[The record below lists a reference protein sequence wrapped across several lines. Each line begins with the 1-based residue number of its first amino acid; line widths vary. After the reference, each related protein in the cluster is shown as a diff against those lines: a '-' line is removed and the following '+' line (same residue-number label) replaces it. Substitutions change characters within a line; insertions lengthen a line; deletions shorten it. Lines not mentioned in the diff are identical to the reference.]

1 MDAIL
6 STTIQNLDVPNVRIL
21 NIHFTTF
28 KNNFVQA
35 HCHETQWTTENAIDC
50 RKRNRLQKTLYLECK
65 SLKVDATLTVK
76 SFHLRL
82 YFWVVPIFTLV
93 KTSRICW
100 ASQGETRPRVVVY
113 NLCHVCFDFPVW
125 AIKTFLLESL
135 HQTVFENWKNK
146 INENENGGQKGF
158 RSSSTDPGRYPVKC
172 SNLICCV
179 FQHWH
184 KYFHDQKRRKMFFL
198 LMGRLKFLF

>member
-1 MDAIL
+1 MPYQIQTFLVQFWNVLEKKWMPFCPKPFKIWTSQTSSSWMFNVLL
-6 STTIQNLDVPNVRIL
+6 SKITLYRPIVIKRNEQP
-21 NIHFTTF
+21 
-28 KNNFVQA
+28 
-35 HCHETQWTTENAIDC
+35 EPQWTTGTAMNN

-100 ASQGETRPRVVVY
+100 ASQGETRPRAVVY

-135 HQTVFENWKNK
+135 HQTVFENWKK
-146 INENENGGQKGF
+146 
-158 RSSSTDPGRYPVKC
+158 
-172 SNLICCV
+172 
-179 FQHWH
+179 
-184 KYFHDQKRRKMFFL
+184 
-198 LMGRLKFLF
+198 